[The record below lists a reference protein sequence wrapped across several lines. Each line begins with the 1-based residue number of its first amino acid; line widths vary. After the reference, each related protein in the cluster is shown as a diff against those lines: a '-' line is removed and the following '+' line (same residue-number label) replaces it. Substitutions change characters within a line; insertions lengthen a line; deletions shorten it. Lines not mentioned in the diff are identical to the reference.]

1 MLKQRVITAVVIAAL
16 FIAGVV
22 YSNPLQGTLFLGL
35 VWLLGAWEWAQLAAI
50 VNRWFKTLYVVL
62 VALVMMAL
70 HWITFEGLTDFN
82 IEVVRTVFV
91 GSSLVWGVLFLWIQ
105 GYPSSATIW
114 RHPLAVLTLGVLIL
128 VPAWYAMVLLKFEH
142 NYALMLIAVLL
153 MAVGNDTGAFAVG
166 KTVGKHKLA
175 KSVSPK
181 KTWEGFFGGVLL
193 GSIVGIVIAYLMEL
207 PVSDWRGWMLATLAA
222 ISGSVIGDLAE
233 SMFKR
238 QAGVKDS
245 GVLLPGHGG
254 FLDRL
259 DSLSAAFPLFA
270 LVYFFEFY

>member
-22 YSNPLQGTLFLGL
+22 YSTPLQGTLFLAL

-50 VNRWFKTLYVVL
+50 VNRWVKALYVAV
-62 VALVMMAL
+62 VAVVMMVL
-70 HWITFEGLTDFN
+70 HWITFDGLTAFN
-82 IEVVRTVFV
+82 LDVVRNVFIV
-91 GSSLVWGVLFLWIQ
+91 ASIVWGVLFLWVQ

-114 RHPLAVLTLGVLIL
+114 RHPLIVLLLGVLIL

-142 NYALMLIAVLL
+142 HYALILIAVLL

-166 KTVGKHKLA
+166 KTMGKHKLA
-175 KSVSPK
+175 KEVSPK
-181 KTWEGFFGGVLL
+181 KTWEGFFGGVVL
-193 GSIVGIVIAYLMEL
+193 GAIVGFVIAYLMEL
-207 PVSDWRGWMLATLAA
+207 PASDWRGWMLATLAA
-222 ISGSVIGDLAE
+222 IAGSVIGDLAE

>member
-22 YSNPLQGTLFLGL
+22 YSNPLQGTLFLAA
-35 VWLLGAWEWAQLAAI
+35 VWLLGAWEWVQLAAI
-50 VNRWFKTLYVVL
+50 ANRWFKALYVVF

-70 HWITFEGLTDFN
+70 HWITFDGLSAFN
-82 IEVVRTVFV
+82 IDVVRTVFI
-91 GSSLVWGVLFLWIQ
+91 GSSIVWGVLFLWIQ
-105 GYPSSATIW
+105 GYPSSAVIW
-114 RHPLAVLTLGVLIL
+114 RHPLVILSLGVLIL

-142 NYALMLIAVLL
+142 SYALILVAVLL

-166 KTVGKHKLA
+166 KTIGKHKLA
-175 KSVSPK
+175 KEVSPK
-181 KTWEGFFGGVLL
+181 KTWEGFFGGVVL
-193 GSIVGIVIAYLMEL
+193 GSIVGVVIAYLMEL
-207 PVSDWRGWMLATLAA
+207 PASDWRGWMLATLAA
-222 ISGSVIGDLAE
+222 IAGSVIGDLAE

>member
-70 HWITFEGLTDFN
+70 HWITFEGLTGFN

-114 RHPLAVLTLGVLIL
+114 CHPLVVLALGVLIL

-142 NYALMLIAVLL
+142 RYALMLIAVLL

-166 KTVGKHKLA
+166 KTIGKHKLA
-175 KSVSPK
+175 RSVSPK

-222 ISGSVIGDLAE
+222 ITGSVIGDLAE

-238 QAGVKDS
+238 QAGIKDS

>member
-207 PVSDWRGWMLATLAA
+207 PFSDWRGWMLATLAA

>member
-22 YSNPLQGTLFLGL
+22 YSNPLQGTLFLAV

-50 VNRWFKTLYVVL
+50 ANRWVKAVFVGF
-62 VALVMMAL
+62 VALVMVAL
-70 HWITFEGLTDFN
+70 HWLTFDGLTSFD
-82 IEVVRTVFV
+82 IEVVRTVFI
-91 GSSLVWGVLFLWIQ
+91 GASLVWGVLFLWIQ

-114 RHPLAVLTLGVLIL
+114 RHPVVVLTLGILVL
-128 VPAWYAMVLLKFEH
+128 VPAWYAMVLLKLEQ
-142 NYALMLIAVLL
+142 NYAVILIAVLL

-166 KTVGKHKLA
+166 KTIGKHKLA
-175 KSVSPK
+175 KEVSPK
-181 KTWEGFFGGVLL
+181 KTWEGFFGGVVL
-193 GSIVGIVIAYLMEL
+193 GSIVGVLIGYLLGLSASE
-207 PVSDWRGWMLATLAA
+207 WKGWILATLAA
-222 ISGSVIGDLAE
+222 IVGSVIGDLAE